1 MADKHPKTE
10 PKAAPTGGHG
20 QGHGAQKFTGMNRWF
35 NTYTYRGKTTV
46 DFYFFLSIC
55 YITLSISNNSFGF
68 VNVVDCSHVLCVGRR
83 WLHAHQVV

>member
-10 PKAAPTGGHG
+10 PKAAPAGGHG

-46 DFYFFLSIC
+46 DFYFFAV
-55 YITLSISNNSFGF
+55 F
-68 VNVVDCSHVLCVGRR
+68 VVSLGLNQQLIWCR
-83 WLHAHQVV
+83 